1 MMSLALSSLSLLLRE
16 SASIFCKSLI
26 LHVHSGRGLPCAREL
41 LIQLGHLLPEAPVS
55 ECSLVT
61 TPFLPEKV

>member
-41 LIQLGHLLPEAPVS
+41 LIHLLA
-55 ECSLVT
+55 LVVMPPIVT
-61 TPFLPEKV
+61 V